1 MPILQRIEISNF
13 LNSGRH
19 VPWRPDWPHQI
30 FELHGENAALNI
42 PNGKGKST
50 MFLAILAML
59 LHDKVLR
66 SLQQRF
72 FAPKSSGHYTHIRIQ
87 VQIPIPG
94 ANDDLVTISGG
105 EISGKPMVFGMY
117 GYSGENERFELYAY
131 HGCFEDCP
139 VASVHNLHHTL
150 IADDAFLGQLKGCPG
165 LFPGNAKERTKRAWL
180 AFVDDFFDMS
190 SIKQQ
195 FVYQQLKGAEGGHGY
210 FDVTPPAGM
219 NYSAAVFYARLAP
232 ELLTEVMGDLGEEG
246 EHGIE
251 DTIHEKVSRVI
262 AAKHETARKAEELR
276 RAGNTLRELQG
287 LLESSADLS
296 AAKQKYDQHLE
307 AFSVELAVLKDVLT
321 DNPIPG
327 IPRMPP
333 AEVPEIAKQM
343 VIQGEN
349 WFLPDKVM
357 AEFSNEPASE
367 VNRRAHDRNGIA
379 LTQANRSQLIDFP
392 CHIKVRDTRG
402 KPNQLYSRDSAL
414 ALLRLTSNYTRDW
427 SREKAVDAVTRA
439 FDWVEA
445 QADTNPARA
454 LSHETTRRLKEAQDE
469 FDRLTKLYK
478 EFQDEKEG
486 LLTEQS
492 RIGEQQAEYRRMGES
507 SLFTADELAIP
518 AETGRQVTRQ
528 FEEVST
534 ALENHTRRMA
544 RLEGIHRDWQ
554 AYVAEYG
561 SSDKPGERAD
571 QLRQTE
577 QTAKKNLELL
587 KGNLKHVRSQSAG
600 LETNEKKTE
609 RQKEQAQGRLDRFVE
624 SLPALQRF
632 RALFGGISP
641 TGLAVQ
647 VVRDQDAAK
656 TRMGVVD
663 GELKRIEPFVAALAA
678 FRAANGEVEPAIWL
692 KERSAQWDQL
702 GSEINSL
709 KDELK
714 EAKIKRAAL
723 DKAVIVG
730 GKVTREAAEIAG
742 GTFRPVHEVVMGMQ
756 LALDRQERVLT
767 LLSALLHAPVYENV
781 NDAAEAAQ
789 RLAQSEVEAPVFVRD
804 ELEAFC
810 RSGQIE
816 MGDGIAHAWLV
827 GIHTRQV
834 DCLLDPTLVERE
846 KDLADQRIGQ
856 LDGKLGGLELER
868 ARFDPES
875 PDANMARQAQ
885 EAVSHAHKEQQ
896 EALISERAE
905 LQEKLPELQKRAN
918 ATDDIKQVERH
929 LKEFGET
936 TEADLRT
943 VLAQA
948 QLEYEQAAESRAANK
963 YQLETLEAQQEE
975 LQQLWAN
982 ATQAANNVELLRRIQ
997 AYIDHPED
1005 SPVFMASAPDIT
1017 NALTEEK
1024 SEADKRTRFR
1034 FDLAESFVRAGRNR
1048 PKEIEERLT
1057 TLRDEQDEIQIR
1069 QLPKLTEQKDAL
1081 FKREQELGGQAGEID
1096 RFIVELLRKY
1106 RDFSVERDDV
1116 VSVNREQIEW
1126 HPLGGF
1132 APSLREA
1139 SSLEEQVRLMLD
1151 IVNDTEM
1158 EEASEL
1164 RQKMKEARK
1173 DYQTAKTAL
1182 SMLVDKVLSVGDLD
1196 ISEHV
1201 RMELQRAKEQ
1211 PAIIKQLHEVASDNF
1226 SKNDAANKI
1235 ASEHLD
1241 HEWMAVGSWLEK
1253 FTLRL
1258 PDNLKTMKTI
1268 FGPKTVKLSED
1279 QEELVSAGFVI
1290 EASLVEQKDIRTVL
1304 DDVVRLVEKFE
1315 ETKKAMANVAS
1326 SLRDSAIRS
1335 LREEIRTTFYQKVI
1349 IDPRIKVYM
1358 PSISKR
1364 PLPLEKNMVS
1374 TGQGVAMTLL
1384 WIVKMADFITE
1395 RELRRQTTSRAQ
1407 LRHLHPTQFALMDGA
1422 FSSLSNK
1429 GLIKDAL
1436 DSIKGT
1442 RGRFQLI
1449 ISGHDENYQN
1459 NFEYFPVLIEA
1470 REINGQFMYA
1480 DSKTRRVYQ
1489 PEEVGSHYGAM
1500 GTMNMRVSPLAET
1513 QVEH

>member
-19 VPWRPDWPHQI
+19 VPWRPDWPHQL

-105 EISGKPMVFGMY
+105 EIGGKPMVFGMY

-287 LLESSADLS
+287 LLESSTDLS
-296 AAKQKYDQHLE
+296 ASKQKYDQHLE
-307 AFSVELAVLKDVLT
+307 AFSVELAVLKDVLA

-327 IPRMPP
+327 VPRVPP
-333 AEVPEIAKQM
+333 ASVPEIARQM
-343 VIQGEN
+343 VTQGGK
-349 WFLPDKVM
+349 WFLPDRVL
-357 AEFSNEPASE
+357 ATFTGETAGVVNQRLSRQGLEP
-367 VNRRAHDRNGIA
+367 
-379 LTQANRSQLIDFP
+379 TQANKSQLIDFY
-392 CHIKVRDTRG
+392 CDSFSVVSRRG
-402 KPNQLYSRDSAL
+402 PSSSLFSRDSAL
-414 ALLRLTSNYTRDW
+414 ALLKITSNYTRDW
-427 SREKAVDAVTRA
+427 TREKAIDAVTRA
-439 FDWVEA
+439 FDWAEA

-507 SLFTADELAIP
+507 GLFTADELAIP
-518 AETGRQVTRQ
+518 AETGRHVTRQ
-528 FEEVST
+528 FEEVSKE
-534 ALENHTRRMA
+534 LENHTRRVA

-571 QLRQTE
+571 HLKQAE
-577 QTAKKNLELL
+577 QTAKQNLESLI
-587 KGNLKHVRSQSAG
+587 GNLKHVRSQSAG

-609 RQKEQAQGRLDRFVE
+609 RHKEQAQGRLDRFVE

-632 RALFGGISP
+632 RALFGEISP
-641 TGLAVQ
+641 AGLAVQ
-647 VVRDQDAAK
+647 VVRDRDAAK
-656 TRMGVVD
+656 TRMGVID

-678 FRAANGEVEPAIWL
+678 FRAANGEVEPATWL
-692 KERSAQWDQL
+692 KNRSDQWDLL

-709 KDELK
+709 KAELK
-714 EAKIKRAAL
+714 EAKIKRSAL
-723 DKAVIVG
+723 DQAVIVG

-742 GTFRPVHEVVMGMQ
+742 GTFKPVHEVVMGMQ

-781 NDAAEAAQ
+781 DDAAQAAQ

-816 MGDGIAHAWLV
+816 MDDGIAHAWLV

-834 DCLLDPTLVERE
+834 DCLLDSTLVERE
-846 KDLADQRIGQ
+846 KVLADQRIGQ
-856 LDGKLGGLELER
+856 LDGKLGGLKLER

-875 PDANMARQAQ
+875 PDANTARQAQ
-885 EAVSHAHKEQQ
+885 EAISHTHKEQQ
-896 EALISERAE
+896 EALISELAE
-905 LQEKLPELQKRAN
+905 LQEKQPELEKRAN

-936 TEADLRT
+936 TEAALCT

-948 QLEYEQAAESRAANK
+948 QLEHERAAEARAANK
-963 YQLETLEAQQEE
+963 NQLETLEAQQEE

-982 ATQAANNVELLRRIQ
+982 ATQAANNVELLQRIQ
-997 AYIDHPED
+997 SYVDHPED
-1005 SPVFMASAPDIT
+1005 NPVFMASASDIT
-1017 NALTEEK
+1017 NTLTQAK
-1024 SEADKRTRFR
+1024 SETDKRTRFR

-1048 PKEIEERLT
+1048 PKEIEERLK
-1057 TLRDEQDEIQIR
+1057 TLREEQDEIQTK

-1081 FKREQELGGQAGEID
+1081 FKREQDLGNQAGEID

-1116 VSVNREQIEW
+1116 LSVNREQIEW

-1139 SSLEEQVRLMLD
+1139 SSLEEQVRLMRD
-1151 IVNDTEM
+1151 IVSDTEM

-1173 DYQTAKTAL
+1173 DFQTAKTAL
-1182 SMLVDKVLSVGDLD
+1182 SILVDKVLSVGDLD
-1196 ISEHV
+1196 LSEHV

-1279 QEELVSAGFVI
+1279 QDELASAGFVI

-1500 GTMNMRVSPLAET
+1500 GTMNMRVSPLAES